1 MRGLLMDDDNQNKK
15 GYSPHEDFWGSLQ
28 RFFDLHYRPPK
39 VNESEVNELV
49 KRYKRNHPEEFPSKS
64 PRKGFLHP
72 DKNATA

>member
-1 MRGLLMDDDNQNKK
+1 MSGNGQKQKK
-15 GYSPHEDFWGSLQ
+15 KDYSSDTDFWGILQ

-49 KRYKRNHPEEFPSKS
+49 KRYKRNHPEEFPHKP
-64 PRKGFLHP
+64 PRNGFPHP